1 MNGNA
6 LGSLENPSAMYLP
19 QKDMKTEKKTV
30 LSLSKR
36 YMILEWKHV
45 SFSSQ
50 KSQNL
55 SQAGHIFT
63 VSFRQI
69 SWLKTTNYSK

>member
-1 MNGNA
+1 MVIPWTNGFN
-6 LGSLENPSAMYLP
+6 EVKQTHEIDLP

-69 SWLKTTNYSK
+69 S